1 MQVAFHSE
9 NISDKNS
16 AVSTK
21 GVHSLGLLNSSSN
34 FKTGQTSIQTHK
46 SQNENYSNM
55 RVYSPYL
62 SPSSAVVMDMFTRQ
76 TAVGPIYVH
85 NEARTKYFN
94 VSKPAKPAD
103 HVRLNLFA

>member
-9 NISDKNS
+9 NLPDKNS
-16 AVSTK
+16 AVSTR
-21 GVHSLGLLNSSSN
+21 GGHSLGLLNSSSN
-34 FKTGQTSIQTHK
+34 FKTGQTSIQSHK

-76 TAVGPIYVH
+76 TAVGPSYVH